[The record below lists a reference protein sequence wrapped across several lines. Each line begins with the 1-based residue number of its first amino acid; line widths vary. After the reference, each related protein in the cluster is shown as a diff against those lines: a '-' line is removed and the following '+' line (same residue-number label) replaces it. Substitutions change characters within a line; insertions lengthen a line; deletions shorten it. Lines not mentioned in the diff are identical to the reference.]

1 MMPNAMNHV
10 VLSVNEYE
18 HQKNELLRLLEEGF
32 ASMRAG
38 EGRPADEVFAE
49 LDKEFGY
56 DVQGNP

>member
-1 MMPNAMNHV
+1 MPNAMNHV
-10 VLSVNEYE
+10 VLSASEYE

-32 ASMRAG
+32 TSMR
-38 EGRPADEVFAE
+38 EGKGHPADEIFLE